1 MLTGKE
7 YLESIRDGRK
17 VYIGKE
23 LVEDITTHPAFAKG
37 AETIAM
43 IYDRK
48 AAPENRDVMVSEEDG
63 EEFSTYFLKPKS
75 RDDLE
80 KRRTKR
86 TAGLPPGRMALWGA
100 RRTTSQAI

>member
-23 LVEDITTHPAFAKG
+23 LIEDITTHPAFAKG

-75 RDDLE
+75 R
-80 KRRTKR
+80 
-86 TAGLPPGRMALWGA
+86 A
-100 RRTTSQAI
+100 

>member
-7 YLESIRDGRK
+7 YLKSICDGRR

-23 LVEDITTHPAFAKG
+23 LVTDITKHPAFAKG
-37 AETIAM
+37 AESISM

-48 AAPENRDVMVSEEDG
+48 SAPENRGVMVSEEDG
-63 EEFSTYFLKPKS
+63 EEFSTYFLKPKT

-80 KRRTKR
+80 KRFE
-86 TAGLPPGRMALWGA
+86 
-100 RRTTSQAI
+100 TTRAF

>member
-23 LVEDITTHPAFAKG
+23 LIEDITTHPAFAKG

-48 AAPENRDVMVSEEDG
+48 AAPE
-63 EEFSTYFLKPKS
+63 KS
-75 RDDLE
+75 RRD
-80 KRRTKR
+80 
-86 TAGLPPGRMALWGA
+86 G
-100 RRTTSQAI
+100 Q